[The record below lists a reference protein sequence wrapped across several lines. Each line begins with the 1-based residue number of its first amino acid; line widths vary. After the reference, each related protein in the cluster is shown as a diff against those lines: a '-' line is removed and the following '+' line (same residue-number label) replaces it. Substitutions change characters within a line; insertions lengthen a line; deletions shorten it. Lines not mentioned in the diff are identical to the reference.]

1 MTTITPNLGHGMGS
15 DWENKDW
22 VHITVPELHHLQPY
36 YPCLQESVQILW
48 CSPRPFSS
56 AVLVEV
62 MQALASTG
70 QTNLHSYF
78 IKRSHRSFRRA
89 QDILQ
94 EHAVLQHLASKN
106 IPVATL
112 ISSNCGQTTLEVGDW
127 TYEVYEKA
135 AGFDLYIDQQSW
147 TPFFYTE
154 HAAKVGSLLAKLHIA
169 VQDFPELH
177 GRSTRYLASN
187 QQLLESENIVTAIQQ
202 RIDNS
207 PELSR
212 YFADKNLDAVFLERI
227 FQTHRKIKHVL
238 QQATKIWTHNDL
250 HASNLFWSTQSAD
263 ANITAVI
270 DFGLSDRNSALYDL
284 AITIERNFIDWLAL
298 EHTSQ
303 ISVDEAGLSAFLQA
317 YFAEIYPQQD
327 FSILPELLKIV
338 HLDFAFSE
346 LEYFVGITQ
355 NLKHADAAYYDW
367 IVGHVNWFFTEQGQ
381 QFIQTFTRFLQREL
395 S

>member
-1 MTTITPNLGHGMGS
+1 MATITPNLGHGMGS

-22 VHITVPELHHLQPY
+22 LHITVPELHRLQSY
-36 YPCLQESVQILW
+36 YPCLQGSVKILW

-56 AVLVEV
+56 AVLIEV
-62 MQALASTG
+62 VQALASTG
-70 QTNLHSYF
+70 QTNLHPYF

-112 ISSNCGQTTLEVGDW
+112 ITSNCGQTALEVGDW

-303 ISVDEAGLSAFLQA
+303 INVDEAGLSAFLQA
-317 YFAEIYPQQD
+317 YCAEIHPQQD

-381 QFIQTFTRFLQREL
+381 QFTQTFTRFLQREL

>member
-1 MTTITPNLGHGMGS
+1 MTTITHDLGHGMGN
-15 DWENKDW
+15 DWEYKDW
-22 VHITVPELHHLQPY
+22 AHLTVSELHNLQPY
-36 YPCLQESVQILW
+36 YPCLQGGIQILW

-56 AVLVEV
+56 AAVIEV
-62 MQALASTG
+62 TQDAVSTDKIG
-70 QTNLHSYF
+70 SRSYF
-78 IKRSHRSFRRA
+78 IKRSHRSFRNA

-94 EHAVLQHLASKN
+94 EHAFLRHLASKN

-112 ISSNCGQTTLEVGDW
+112 IASNCGLTALEMGDW

-135 AGFDLYIDQQSW
+135 AGFDLYVDQQSW
-147 TPFFYTE
+147 TPFSYTE
-154 HAAKVGSLLAKLHIA
+154 HAAKVGSLLAKLHVA
-169 VQDFPELH
+169 MQDFPELH
-177 GRSTRYLASN
+177 GRSARYLVSN

-202 RIDNS
+202 RIQNS

-212 YFADKNLDAVFLERI
+212 YFADKNLDAVFLERVS
-227 FQTHRKIKHVL
+227 QTHHKIKHIL
-238 QQATKIWTHNDL
+238 QQTTKIWTHNDL
-250 HASNLFWSTQSAD
+250 HASNLFWSAQSAD

-284 AITIERNFIDWLAL
+284 AVTIERNFIDWLAL

-303 ISVDEAGLSAFLQA
+303 INVDEAGLSAFLQA
-317 YFAEIYPQQD
+317 YCAEIHPQQD

-381 QFIQTFTRFLQREL
+381 QFTQTFTRFLQREL

>member
-22 VHITVPELHHLQPY
+22 VHITVPELHHLQSY
-36 YPCLQESVQILW
+36 YPCLQGSVQILW

-112 ISSNCGQTTLEVGDW
+112 ITSNCGQTALEVGDW

-154 HAAKVGSLLAKLHIA
+154 HAAKVGSLLAKLHITM
-169 VQDFPELH
+169 QDFPKLH
-177 GRSTRYLASN
+177 GRSTRYLVSN
-187 QQLLESENIVTAIQQ
+187 QQLLESENIVMAIQQ

-207 PELSR
+207 PELSH

-303 ISVDEAGLSAFLQA
+303 INVDEAGLSAFLQV
-317 YFAEIYPQQD
+317 YCAEIHPQQD

-381 QFIQTFTRFLQREL
+381 QFTQTFTRLLQREL

>member
-1 MTTITPNLGHGMGS
+1 MATITPNLGHGMGS

-22 VHITVPELHHLQPY
+22 LHITVPELHRLQSY
-36 YPCLQESVQILW
+36 YPCLQGSVKILW

-56 AVLVEV
+56 AVLIEV
-62 MQALASTG
+62 VQALASTG
-70 QTNLHSYF
+70 QTNLHPYF

-112 ISSNCGQTTLEVGDW
+112 ITSNCGQTALEVGDW

-135 AGFDLYIDQQSW
+135 AGFDLYVDQQSW

-154 HAAKVGSLLAKLHIA
+154 HAAKVGSLLAKLHTA
-169 VQDFPELH
+169 MQDFPELH
-177 GRSTRYLASN
+177 GRSTRYLVSN

-303 ISVDEAGLSAFLQA
+303 INVDEAGLSAFLQA
-317 YFAEIYPQQD
+317 YCAEIHPQQD

-381 QFIQTFTRFLQREL
+381 QFTQTFTRFLQREL

>member
-1 MTTITPNLGHGMGS
+1 MTTITPNLGHGMGN

-36 YPCLQESVQILW
+36 YPCLQGSVQILW

-70 QTNLHSYF
+70 QTNFHSYF

-112 ISSNCGQTTLEVGDW
+112 ITSNCGQTALEVGDW

-135 AGFDLYIDQQSW
+135 AGFDLYVDQQSW

-154 HAAKVGSLLAKLHIA
+154 HAAKVGSLLAKLHTA
-169 VQDFPELH
+169 MQDFPELH
-177 GRSTRYLASN
+177 GRSTRYLVSN

-303 ISVDEAGLSAFLQA
+303 INVDEAGLSAFLQA

-381 QFIQTFTRFLQREL
+381 QFTQTFTRLLQREL

>member
-1 MTTITPNLGHGMGS
+1 MATITHDLGHGMGS

-22 VHITVPELHHLQPY
+22 LHITVPELHRLQSY
-36 YPCLQESVQILW
+36 YPCLQGSVKIMW

-56 AVLVEV
+56 AVLIEV

-70 QTNLHSYF
+70 QTNLYPYC

-112 ISSNCGQTTLEVGDW
+112 ISSNCGQTALEVGDW

-154 HAAKVGSLLAKLHIA
+154 HAAKVGSLLAKLHTA
-169 VQDFPELH
+169 MQDFPELH
-177 GRSTRYLASN
+177 GRSTRYLVSN
-187 QQLLESENIVTAIQQ
+187 QQLLESENIVMAIQQ

-212 YFADKNLDAVFLERI
+212 YFADKNLDAVFLESI

-250 HASNLFWSTQSAD
+250 HASNLFWSTQGAD

-303 ISVDEAGLSAFLQA
+303 INVDEAGLSAFLQA
-317 YFAEIYPQQD
+317 YCAEIHPQQD

-381 QFIQTFTRFLQREL
+381 QFTQTFTRLLQREL